1 MGKTNEVE
9 LNKEMFTDSNGK
21 TYPLSDLEKYDFSN
35 DWGWKCEGYCKITDI
50 YKKTFFDLAISLSED
65 LQEKYVKSEKEYTD
79 LIKPKKEDVDFIGI
93 GKGYA
98 EYCQRLLRKDERSR
112 TDKTNPNRVL
122 KLPDPDSESLLLQKI
137 YNKLWED
144 KYLEGC
150 KVSKKI
156 KGETMN
162 SIWTSLN
169 KAYEFIEP
177 SEQRE
182 WRKKQ
187 EQDIKK
193 IYLLCRYA
201 ESMLN
206 GEFVSNLDKI
216 RGLRPFL
223 ESAHRLGNFIPVP
236 EGCNQPRGSYF
247 GELRDYWDLTL
258 LIIYNYYTGKKD
270 DIRKI
275 VEKVSVNE
283 GENKEEKIEELTKRY
298 KEWLDSFGNWDNFVR
313 KNYMRAFVNIKEYG
327 KEKYDE
333 NEHYDMPRE
342 LWDGHF
348 KAFSERGVA
357 LPEDTKQAE
366 QFFERTSF
374 CIHERSVDMIDEL
387 KKRL

>member
-35 DWGWKCEGYCKITDI
+35 DGASDKYCEITDI
-50 YKKTFFDLAISLSED
+50 YKKTFL
-65 LQEKYVKSEKEYTD
+65 
-79 LIKPKKEDVDFIGI
+79 DVAVHCPDSVWKFG
-93 GKGYA
+93 A
-98 EYCQRLLRKDERSR
+98 EYSKKMAEKFCKSDI
-112 TDKTNPNRVL
+112 
-122 KLPDPDSESLLLQKI
+122 PDPDSKSSLLQEI
-137 YNKLWED
+137 YRTLWNEVFKKMQDEKHIDIMLDNKNICGD
-144 KYLEGC
+144 
-150 KVSKKI
+150 
-156 KGETMN
+156 TMN
-162 SIWTSLN
+162 SIWFTLDRV
-169 KAYEFIEP
+169 YEKEIETEEQC
-177 SEQRE
+177 EQRVK
-182 WRKKQ
+182 RGNISKR
-187 EQDIKK
+187 
-193 IYLLCRYA
+193 YLLNRYV
-201 ESMLN
+201 ESRYSSVEEIRNLN
-206 GEFVSNLDKI
+206 IHEDLKEDANKCEFVSNLDKI
-216 RGLRPFL
+216 RGLRAFL
-223 ESAHRLGNFIPVP
+223 ESAHTLGNFIPVP

-357 LPEDTKQAE
+357 LPENTEQAE